1 MTLHTERPSATG
13 ENPVEHLSPALRT
26 EALTLGYRPDRV
38 VVQDLNLDLPSSAV
52 SVIIGAN
59 GSGKSTLLRALS
71 RLLASQLGTVY
82 LDGRSVH
89 AMRSRD
95 LARQLGLLPQGPTTP
110 DGITVRDLVRR
121 GRLPHTSL
129 WRQWSPQDE
138 AALQQALVATDLF
151 DLADEPVDLLS
162 GGQRQRAWLALVVA
176 QQTPVLLLDEP
187 TTYLDLA
194 HQLDV
199 LELVHTLN
207 RESGRTIV
215 MVLHDINQACRYADH
230 LIAMRSGQVVAQ
242 GRPTDVVTPAL
253 LRDVFDVHCRVLPDP
268 DNGRPLVVP
277 LHRCQ
282 DRPATPTPAGQP
294 PPPAQRPP
302 TGDLPQKKENR

>member
-1 MTLHTERPSATG
+1 MNLHTERPAGTRSGIPDLAVG
-13 ENPVEHLSPALRT
+13 PQDPQSRVDMVQPALRT
-26 EALTLGYRPDRV
+26 ERLSLGYRPDRV
-38 VVQDLNLDLPSSAV
+38 VVRDLNLDLPGGAV

-71 RLLASQLGTVY
+71 RLLAPQHGTVY

-89 AMRSRD
+89 SMRSRD
-95 LARQLGLLPQGPTTP
+95 LARKLGLLPQGPITP

-129 WRQWSPQDE
+129 WRQWGPQDE
-138 AALQQALVATDLF
+138 AALQHALVSTDLLA
-151 DLADEPVDLLS
+151 LADEPVDALS

-176 QQTPVLLLDEP
+176 QQTPLLLLDEP

-199 LELVHTLN
+199 LELVRTLN
-207 RESGRTIV
+207 QDSGRTIV

-230 LIAMRSGQVVAQ
+230 LVAMRSGQVIAQ
-242 GRPTDVVTPAL
+242 GNPAEVVTPAL
-253 LRDVFDVHCRVLPDP
+253 LREVFDVHCRVLPDP
-268 DNGRPLVVP
+268 DTGRPLVVP
-277 LHRCQ
+277 MNRC
-282 DRPATPTPAGQP
+282 
-294 PPPAQRPP
+294 
-302 TGDLPQKKENR
+302 

>member
-1 MTLHTERPSATG
+1 MTLHTKRPCDTA
-13 ENPVEHLSPALRT
+13 EQRVKPLRPALRT
-26 EALTLGYRPDRV
+26 AGLTLGYRADRV
-38 VVQDLNLDLPSSAV
+38 IVHDLDLDLPAGEV

-71 RLLASQLGTVY
+71 RLLAPQHGTVC
-82 LDGRSVH
+82 LDGRSLH

-129 WRQWSPQDE
+129 WRQWSPEDE
-138 AALQQALVATDLF
+138 AALHEALVATDLLE
-151 DLADEPVDLLS
+151 LADQSVDCLS
-162 GGQRQRAWLALVVA
+162 GGQRQRAWMALVVA

-199 LELVHTLN
+199 LELVRSLN
-207 RESGRTIV
+207 VNSGRTVV

-230 LIAMRSGQVVAQ
+230 LVAMRSGQVVAQ
-242 GRPTDVVTPAL
+242 GHPTDVMTPAL
-253 LRDVFDVHCRVLPDP
+253 LRDIFDVHCRVLPDP
-268 DNGRPLVVP
+268 GTGRPLVVP
-277 LHRCQ
+277 LNRC
-282 DRPATPTPAGQP
+282 
-294 PPPAQRPP
+294 
-302 TGDLPQKKENR
+302 

>member
-1 MTLHTERPSATG
+1 MTLHTDRPAGHPAGMPDPTTTTPEDAPG
-13 ENPVEHLSPALRT
+13 NPAARPAENPVAPRPFAPHPLPALRA
-26 EALTLGYRPDRV
+26 EGLTLGYRPDRV
-38 VVQDLNLDLPSSAV
+38 VVHELDLDLPGGAV

-71 RLLASQLGTVY
+71 RLLAPQGGTVH
-82 LDGRSVH
+82 LDGHSVH

-95 LARQLGLLPQGPTTP
+95 LARKLGLLPQAPTIP

-129 WRQWSPQDE
+129 WRQWEPEDE
-138 AALQQALVATDLF
+138 TALQEALVATDL
-151 DLADEPVDLLS
+151 LEIADEPVDALS

-194 HQLDV
+194 HQLDL
-199 LELVHTLN
+199 LELVRTLN
-207 RESGRTIV
+207 RECSRTIV

-230 LIAMRSGQVVAQ
+230 LVAMRSGQVVAQ
-242 GRPTDVVTPAL
+242 GHPTDVMTPEL
-253 LRDVFDVHCRVLPDP
+253 LRDVFDVRCRVLPDP
-268 DNGRPLVVP
+268 DTGRPLVVP
-277 LHRCQ
+277 MNRC
-282 DRPATPTPAGQP
+282 
-294 PPPAQRPP
+294 
-302 TGDLPQKKENR
+302 

>member
-1 MTLHTERPSATG
+1 MTLHAERPTVAA
-13 ENPVEHLSPALRT
+13 EPALR
-26 EALTLGYRPDRV
+26 AHGLTLGYRADRI
-38 VVQDLNLDLPSSAV
+38 VVQHLDLDLPAGAV
-52 SVIIGAN
+52 SVILGAN

-71 RLLASQLGTVY
+71 RLLVPRHGTVL

-95 LARQLGLLPQGPTTP
+95 VARRLGVLPQGPTTP
-110 DGITVRDLVRR
+110 EGITVRDLVRR
-121 GRLPHTSL
+121 GRLPHTSV
-129 WRQWSPQDE
+129 WQQWGARDE
-138 AALQQALVATDLF
+138 AALQQALVATDLLE
-151 DLADEPVDLLS
+151 LADEPVDALS

-199 LELVHTLN
+199 LELVRTLN
-207 RESGRTIV
+207 RESGRTVV

-230 LIAMRSGQVVAQ
+230 LVAMRAGRVVAQ
-242 GRPTDVVTPAL
+242 GVPADVVTPAL

-268 DNGRPLVVP
+268 DTGRPLVVP
-277 LHRCQ
+277 LHRS
-282 DRPATPTPAGQP
+282 
-294 PPPAQRPP
+294 
-302 TGDLPQKKENR
+302 

>member
-1 MTLHTERPSATG
+1 MTLHTGPPAGS
-13 ENPVEHLSPALRT
+13 VEQRFEGRLPALRT
-26 EALTLGYRPDRV
+26 EGLTLGYRPDRV
-38 VVQDLNLDLPSSAV
+38 VVHDLDLDLPAGEV

-71 RLLASQLGTVY
+71 RLLAPQFGTV
-82 LDGRSVH
+82 LLEGRSVH
-89 AMRSRD
+89 SMRSRD
-95 LARQLGLLPQGPTTP
+95 LARELGLLPQGPTTP

-138 AALQQALVATDLF
+138 VALQEALVATDLLE
-151 DLADEPVDLLS
+151 LADEPVDALS

-199 LELVHTLN
+199 LELVRTLN
-207 RESGRTIV
+207 RKSGRTIV
-215 MVLHDINQACRYADH
+215 MVLHYINQACRYGDH
-230 LIAMRSGQVVAQ
+230 VVAMRSGRVVAQ
-242 GRPTDVVTPAL
+242 GCPTDVVTPAL

-282 DRPATPTPAGQP
+282 DGATIPTRLGSHLPAPNGHPTA
-294 PPPAQRPP
+294 RPP
-302 TGDLPQKKENR
+302 KK

>member
-1 MTLHTERPSATG
+1 MTRQAERPDLAT
-13 ENPVEHLSPALRT
+13 EDRDLNPLSEDRDEHPLPQDRDRKPLAEHPLPQLR
-26 EALTLGYRPDRV
+26 AAGLTLGYRPDRV
-38 VVQDLNLDLPSSAV
+38 VVPDLDLDLPAGAV
-52 SVIIGAN
+52 SVILGAN

-71 RLLASQLGTVY
+71 RLLVPQHGAVL

-95 LARQLGLLPQGPTTP
+95 VARQLGLLPQGQTTP

-129 WRQWSPQDE
+129 WRQWSPADE
-138 AALQQALVATDLF
+138 VALHDALVATDLL
-151 DLADEPVDLLS
+151 DLAEEPVDALS

-176 QQTPVLLLDEP
+176 QQTPMLLLDEP

-199 LELVHTLN
+199 LELVRTLN
-207 RESGRTIV
+207 RDKDRTVV

-230 LIAMRSGQVVAQ
+230 LVAMRSGCVVAQ
-242 GRPTDVVTPAL
+242 GHPAEIVTPEL
-253 LRDVFDVHCRVLPDP
+253 LHDVFDVHCRVVPDP
-268 DNGRPLVVP
+268 DSGRPFVVP
-277 LHRCQ
+277 LHRSQ
-282 DRPATPTPAGQP
+282 DRPT
-294 PPPAQRPP
+294 
-302 TGDLPQKKENR
+302 